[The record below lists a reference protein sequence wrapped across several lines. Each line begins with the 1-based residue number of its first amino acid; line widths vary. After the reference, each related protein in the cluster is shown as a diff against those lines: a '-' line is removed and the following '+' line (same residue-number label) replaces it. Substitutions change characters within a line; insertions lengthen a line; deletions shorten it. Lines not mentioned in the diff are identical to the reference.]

1 MLAASWRRKV
11 VKRHVSYRAT
21 DGADWVIDESKKV
34 LGILYRTMK
43 PLLEDF
49 NPEMT
54 NVYDDSLKGIPHEQ
68 YIQSARHLKVQYGK
82 RPLGL

>member
-1 MLAASWRRKV
+1 
-11 VKRHVSYRAT
+11 
-21 DGADWVIDESKKV
+21 V

-54 NVYDDSLKGIPHEQ
+54 SVYDDCLKGIPHDQ
-68 YIQSARHLKVQYGK
+68 YLQRATDIKNQYGK
-82 RPLGL
+82 IKPYVNIFQITDLRYRDEKSHDRT